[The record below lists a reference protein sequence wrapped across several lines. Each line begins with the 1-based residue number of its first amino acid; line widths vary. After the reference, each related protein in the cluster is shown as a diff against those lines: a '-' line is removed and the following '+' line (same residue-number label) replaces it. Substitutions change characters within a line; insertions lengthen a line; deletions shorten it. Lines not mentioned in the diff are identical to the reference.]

1 MKYISCVVLFCIV
14 TLRLQHTSW
23 YCLELHGNYIVMYC
37 SLAHCIVL
45 YGVVLYYVVMHG
57 IALDLV
63 RLCFAALYRY
73 RIMLFLLFH
82 SLRCEMPQKEQV
94 RMNLVSSLAAAQI
107 TFLSGIEST
116 DNQVQ
121 VCL

>member
-1 MKYISCVVLFCIV
+1 M
-14 TLRLQHTSW
+14 
-23 YCLELHGNYIVMYC
+23 
-37 SLAHCIVL
+37 HCI
-45 YGVVLYYVVMHG
+45 
-57 IALDLV
+57 ALFLV

-73 RIMLFLLFH
+73 RLMLFFLLY

-116 DNQVQ
+116 DNQVGGTKS
-121 VCL
+121 VCTYVRTYVRVCVYVCMYICMYVCM